1 MTAEIC
7 WQQHLVFV
15 RLDSWVNWPH
25 EGFVG
30 TQSQIIWGL
39 VWADYSSRFGCHNIG
54 NQLRQPR
61 LFQKVDSPYSIPY
74 WSPHLLSKGFACFM
88 HLRGS
93 SRLKEVSCSASAS
106 GCVAKA
112 VTIECSISMTLPSY
126 LMKLFSTLHK
136 ISTSRHVLLHL
147 AKLTALCDV
156 QEILRI
162 DLQVI
167 LRLNCV
173 LVFI

>member
-1 MTAEIC
+1 MKVLWGPRVKLFGGQFGQTT
-7 WQQHLVFV
+7 HL
-15 RLDSWVNWPH
+15 
-25 EGFVG
+25 
-30 TQSQIIWGL
+30 GL
-39 VWADYSSRFGCHNIG
+39 VVIILVISSASLVY
-54 NQLRQPR
+54 LRR
-61 LFQKVDSPYSIPY
+61 LTHHILFPTEA
-74 WSPHLLSKGFACFM
+74 PHLLSKGFACFV
-88 HLRGS
+88 HLRGC

-173 LVFI
+173 LVFIQPYDQAGEINWWQL